1 MPLLRRLL
9 FCLPLTL
16 SLAASCFAAQP
27 STDAGQ
33 RPAQWAQSV
42 APHYNLYQMSPTLY
56 RSALPDEEALPL
68 LGKLQIK
75 TVVSFLPQSDEPWL
89 KAPQIT
95 RVQLPMRTV
104 HADDAQIIAALRAIQ
119 TAEANGPVLIHCK
132 HGLDRT
138 GLVSAMYRVVV
149 QGWSKQDAV
158 AEMTQGGFG
167 DIKQMK
173 YGVDYIHDVDVESV
187 RSALASGACS
197 TNPLAACAVKG
208 LFKALI

>member
-1 MPLLRRLL
+1 MPLFRRLL
-9 FCLPLTL
+9 LCLPLCL
-16 SLAASCFAAQP
+16 GLAGNSFADQAPIVAAQ
-27 STDAGQ
+27 
-33 RPAQWAQSV
+33 RPGQWAQSID
-42 APHYNLYQMSPTLY
+42 PQYNLYQMSPTLY
-56 RSALPDEEALPL
+56 RSALPDQQAMPL

-75 TVVSFLPQSDEPWL
+75 TVVSFLPESDAGWMKE
-89 KAPQIT
+89 PQIN

-119 TAEANGPVLIHCK
+119 EGEAKGPVLIHCK

-149 QGWSKQDAV
+149 QGWSKQEAL

-167 DIKQMK
+167 DTKRMK
-173 YGVDYIHDVDVESV
+173 YGIDYLNNVNVEDV

-197 TNPLAACAVKG
+197 TNPVAACAIKG
-208 LFKALI
+208 LFKQLI